1 MDYVK
6 LLHETFESTTQN
18 MKDAKSVEDLASI
31 FKESMDFYSHK
42 LIPSFFTTSE
52 GEGRKIKDMYQQ
64 LREKVYSPVVTESQ
78 VSCID
83 LNIAG
88 TAYAD
93 YLSGM
98 CQFIE
103 EACDT
108 FIDAERYA
116 TESAVCEYKMN
127 TAKQH
132 DGEFIESI
140 FGGCNN
146 KKQTGTVLESVG
158 NIEYLIDFME
168 TIKQESI
175 QCNEMLKKIQEA
187 TADHPSDLLMETARM
202 MTESINNYVYST
214 VNTVFDSYNTI
225 HSVLEAGNKRPTPSK
240 PRRTVF

>member
-6 LLHETFESTTQN
+6 LLQETFESTTQS

-64 LREKVYSPVVTESQ
+64 LREKVYSTVVTESQ
-78 VSCID
+78 VDCID

-158 NIEYLIDFME
+158 NIEYLIDLWKPSNRNPFSV
-168 TIKQESI
+168 TRCSKRFRKQLQI
-175 QCNEMLKKIQEA
+175 
-187 TADHPSDLLMETARM
+187 
-202 MTESINNYVYST
+202 
-214 VNTVFDSYNTI
+214 I
-225 HSVLEAGNKRPTPSK
+225 HQIS
-240 PRRTVF
+240 